1 MGLLGVTSEVVFAPK
16 SLGTKLTQ
24 EVLASCVDH
33 QVATHIL
40 PGVEASLTVVALVLL
55 LPGRMVGLFFGM
67 RLEVDQQDLGAP
79 QLHSADPTG
88 EISTA
93 GRMQGQVPLVAQHG
107 VVLLAA
113 LLADVGDLVGVVG
126 QQVILQVVFAVE
138 GLLTVSTLVSLL
150 R

>member
-1 MGLLGVTSEVVFAPK
+1 MTSEVIFAPK
-16 SLGTKLTQ
+16 SLGTELTQ

-40 PGVEASLTVVALVLL
+40 PGVEASLAMVALVFL
-55 LPGRMVGLFFGM
+55 LPGHIVGLFFCM
-67 RLEVDQQDLGAP
+67 RLEVVQQDLGAP
-79 QLHSADPTG
+79 QLQCADPTG

-107 VVLLAA
+107 VVLLAT
-113 LLADVGDLVGVVG
+113 LLTHEGDLVGVMG
-126 QQVILQVVFAVE
+126 LEVILQVVLPVE
-138 GLLTVSTLVSLL
+138 RLLTEGTLVDLL